1 MEQSN
6 TAMVEPQPQTPPP
19 PPTVDSESRYQRR
32 RQLLGT
38 PRARIVLALVVIA
51 LIAAGI
57 GLWRYFGS
65 YESTDDAQVDGHI
78 NSVSARIS
86 GNVIK
91 LNVED
96 NQYVEKG
103 TVLVEIDPTDYEVA
117 VARARAD
124 HADAQAQ
131 AVAAGVTVPQ
141 TSVST
146 ESQVSGA
153 EAGVTNAKAGVAAA
167 KQQLA
172 AAQAQIAEADANNV
186 KAQNDLVR
194 YKQLVDKQEISL

>member
-91 LNVED
+91 LNVDD

-103 TVLVEIDPTDYEVA
+103 TVLVEIDPADYEVA

-124 HADAQAQ
+124 YADAQAQ
-131 AVAAGVTVPQ
+131 ADAAGINVPI
-141 TSVST
+141 TNVST
-146 ESQVSGA
+146 SSQVASAQANVGN
-153 EAGVTNAKAGVAAA
+153 GKAG
-167 KQQLA
+167 LA
-172 AAQAQIAEADANNV
+172 AARQQFASARAQAAEAEANNI

-194 YKQLVDKQEISL
+194 YKQLVDKQE